1 MLRQQKRK
9 RRRRESGFTII
20 EVLIAAIVA
29 GIALTAA
36 FAVFINHNKSHIV
49 QAGITDMQQNGR
61 ATIDELVVNIR
72 RAGYRLPE
80 ALPALAHSDT
90 NPDTLLVAFMHE
102 PACSASLSHPMPQ
115 PSAELKCVGSDL
127 SCFEDNMWAYIWE
140 ESSDTGEFFWIT
152 HIQEAAMHI
161 QHNLGPLTR
170 KYGPGAQIFVIDH
183 VKYYVDTTDLE
194 HPTMMIQTKVL
205 PDIYADNIEDLQ
217 FSFVLVDGSLTD
229 VVPAAKL
236 VREVLINVV
245 ARTDRHDLFLG
256 EHRRENFSTRVR
268 VRNL

>member
-1 MLRQQKRK
+1 MLRQQKRT

-61 ATIDELVVNIR
+61 ATVDELVINIR

-80 ALPALAHSDT
+80 GLPALEHSDT
-90 NPDTLLVAFMHE
+90 NPDTLMVAFMHE
-102 PACSASLSHPMPQ
+102 PACSATLSHPMPQ
-115 PSAELKCVGSDL
+115 PSAELKCVGSDI
-127 SCFEDNMWAYIWE
+127 SCFEDDMWAFIWDE
-140 ESSDTGEFFWIT
+140 ANDTGEFFYIT
-152 HIQEAAMHI
+152 HVQGAAMHL
-161 QHNLGPLTR
+161 QHNLGPLSR
-170 KYGPGAQIFVIDH
+170 KYGTGSQIYVIDH
-183 VKYYVDTTDLE
+183 FKYFVDTTDFN
-194 HPTMMIQTKVL
+194 HPNMMVQTQFI

-217 FSFVLVDGSLTD
+217 FSFVLADGSLTD
-229 VVPAAKL
+229 IIPSAHL

-245 ARTDRHDLFLG
+245 ARTDRHDLFLE
-256 EHRRENFSTRVR
+256 EHRRENFSTRVK